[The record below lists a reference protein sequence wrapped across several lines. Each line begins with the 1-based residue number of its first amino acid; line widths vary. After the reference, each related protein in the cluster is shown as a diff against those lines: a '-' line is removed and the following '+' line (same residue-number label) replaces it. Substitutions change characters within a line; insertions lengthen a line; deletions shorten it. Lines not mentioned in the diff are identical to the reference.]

1 MVLSTVII
9 LRYFKAICLAAC
21 AVILKYQNNDVF
33 RLENAYFSEKMTGW
47 LYSLNKFGEN
57 YWKLTGWLCYP
68 EIDLTDQS

>member
-33 RLENAYFSEKMTGW
+33 RLENAYFSEKMTG
-47 LYSLNKFGEN
+47 
-57 YWKLTGWLCYP
+57 
-68 EIDLTDQS
+68 